1 MKGLLIKDWKTLLK
15 QMKVM
20 LVIVVVLACIPGT
33 YMAAFALFY
42 AAMLPVTA
50 LAYDERAK
58 WDELAAMMPYT
69 AKAIVGS
76 KYVLGLTLVL
86 PVLALSM
93 LSRLIVHSAPIV
105 SEDTM
110 SLLITACLSLIL
122 MAIDLPFMFHFGVE
136 KGRLIYILL
145 TCAFVLAGVNYAG
158 KLADAVNGIGA
169 AMVTTVPLLLL
180 EVALYFFFRHQ
191 DRIDAAR
198 DPMPDED

>member
-1 MKGLLIKDWKTLLK
+1 MKGLLLKDILTLYK
-15 QMKVM
+15 QTKIILLLM
-20 LVIVVVLACIPGT
+20 VVFACIPGLPT
-33 YMAAFALFY
+33 SAFAVFY
-42 AAMLPVTA
+42 GAMMPITA
-50 LAYDERAK
+50 LAYDERSK

-86 PVLALSM
+86 QVLVLSM
-93 LSRLIVHSAPIV
+93 LSRLFVHSTPIV
-105 SEDTM
+105 SEETM

-145 TCAFVLAGVNYAG
+145 TCVFVVAGVNYAG
-158 KLADAVNGIGA
+158 KLADAVNGIET

-180 EVALYFFFRHQ
+180 AAAVIALLLSYVISVRVY
-191 DRIDAAR
+191 RVR
-198 DPMPDED
+198 RG

>member
-1 MKGLLIKDWKTLLK
+1 MKGLLLKDILTLYK
-15 QMKVM
+15 QTKIILLLM
-20 LVIVVVLACIPGT
+20 VVFACIPGLPT
-33 YMAAFALFY
+33 SAFAVFY
-42 AAMLPVTA
+42 GAMMPITA
-50 LAYDERAK
+50 LAYDERSK

-86 PVLALSM
+86 PVLVLSM
-93 LSRLIVHSAPIV
+93 LSRLFVHSTPIV
-105 SEDTM
+105 SEETM

-145 TCAFVLAGVNYAG
+145 TCVFVVAGVNYAG
-158 KLADAVNGIGA
+158 KLADAVNGIET

-180 EVALYFFFRHQ
+180 AAAVIALLLSYVISVRVY
-191 DRIDAAR
+191 RAR
-198 DPMPDED
+198 RG

>member
-20 LVIVVVLACIPGT
+20 LVIVVVFACIPGT

-42 AAMLPVTA
+42 AAMLPITA

-93 LSRLIVHSAPIV
+93 LSRLIVYSASIT
-105 SEDTM
+105 SESIM
-110 SLLITACLSLIL
+110 ALLIIVGLSLIL
-122 MAIDLPFMFHFGVE
+122 MAINLPFMFRFGVE
-136 KGRLIYILL
+136 NGRLIYIVL
-145 TCAFVLAGVNYAG
+145 TCVFIIAGVNFAD
-158 KLADAVNGIGA
+158 KLADMVSGFET
-169 AMVTTVPLLLL
+169 AMVATVPLLLL
-180 EVALYFFFRHQ
+180 AAAVIALLLSYLISVRVY
-191 DRIDAAR
+191 RAR
-198 DPMPDED
+198 RG

>member
-1 MKGLLIKDWKTLLK
+1 MRGLLIKDWKTLLK

-20 LVIVVVLACIPGT
+20 LVIVVVFACIPGT

-42 AAMLPVTA
+42 AAMLPITA

-69 AKAIVGS
+69 SQSIVGS
-76 KYVLGLTLVL
+76 KYALGLTLVL

-93 LSRLIVHSAPIV
+93 LSRLLVHSTPLI
-105 SEDTM
+105 SEDTV

-158 KLADAVNGIGA
+158 KLADMVSSFET

-180 EVALYFFFRHQ
+180 AAAVIALLLSYLISVRVY
-191 DRIDAAR
+191 RAR
-198 DPMPDED
+198 RG

>member
-1 MKGLLIKDWKTLLK
+1 MKGLLLKDILTLYK
-15 QMKVM
+15 QTKIILLLM
-20 LVIVVVLACIPGT
+20 VVFACIPGLPT
-33 YMAAFALFY
+33 SAFAVFY
-42 AAMLPVTA
+42 GAMMPITA
-50 LAYDERAK
+50 LAYDERSK

-110 SLLITACLSLIL
+110 SLLITACLSLVL
-122 MAIDLPFMFHFGVE
+122 MAIDLPFMFRFGVE

-145 TCAFVLAGVNYAG
+145 TCVFVVAGVNYAG

-180 EVALYFFFRHQ
+180 AAAVIALLISYLISVRVY
-191 DRIDAAR
+191 RAR
-198 DPMPDED
+198 RG

>member
-20 LVIVVVLACIPGT
+20 LVIVVVFACIPGT

-42 AAMLPVTA
+42 AAMLPITA

-76 KYVLGLTLVL
+76 KYALGLTLVL
-86 PVLALSM
+86 PVLALSV
-93 LSRLIVHSAPIV
+93 LSRLIVHSTPIV

-110 SLLITACLSLIL
+110 ALLITACLSLIL
-122 MAIDLPFMFHFGVE
+122 MAINLPFMFRFGVE

-145 TCAFVLAGVNYAG
+145 TCAFVVAGVSFAD
-158 KLADAVNGIGA
+158 KLTDMINGIGT
-169 AMVTTVPLLLL
+169 AMVTIVPLLLL
-180 EVALYFFFRHQ
+180 AVTAIALFVSCCISVHVYRAK
-191 DRIDAAR
+191 RG
-198 DPMPDED
+198 

>member
-20 LVIVVVLACIPGT
+20 LTMMALFACVPST
-33 YMAAFALFY
+33 YMSAFALFY
-42 AAMLPVTA
+42 AAMMPITA

-69 AKAIVGS
+69 ARSIVGS

-86 PVLALSM
+86 PVLVLSM
-93 LSRLIVHSAPIV
+93 LSRLIVHSTPIV

-110 SLLITACLSLIL
+110 ALLITACLSLIL

-145 TCAFVLAGVNYAG
+145 TCAFVVAGVNYAG
-158 KLADAVNGIGA
+158 KLADMVSGFETV
-169 AMVTTVPLLLL
+169 MVTTVPLLLL
-180 EVALYFFFRHQ
+180 AAAVVALFISYLVAVRVY
-191 DRIDAAR
+191 RAR
-198 DPMPDED
+198 RG

>member
-42 AAMLPVTA
+42 AAMLPITA

-69 AKAIVGS
+69 ARSIVGS

-86 PVLALSM
+86 PVLVLSM
-93 LSRLIVHSAPIV
+93 LSRLIVHSTPIV

-110 SLLITACLSLIL
+110 ALLITACLSLIL

-145 TCAFVLAGVNYAG
+145 TCAFVVAGVNYAG
-158 KLADAVNGIGA
+158 KLADMVSGFETV
-169 AMVTTVPLLLL
+169 MVTTVPLLLL
-180 EVALYFFFRHQ
+180 AAAVVALFISYLVAVRVY
-191 DRIDAAR
+191 RAR
-198 DPMPDED
+198 RG

>member
-20 LVIVVVLACIPGT
+20 LVIVVVFACIPGT

-42 AAMLPVTA
+42 AAMLPITA

-110 SLLITACLSLIL
+110 SLLITACLSLVL
-122 MAIDLPFMFHFGVE
+122 MAIDLPFMFRFGVE

-145 TCAFVLAGVNYAG
+145 TCVFVVAGVNYAD
-158 KLADAVNGIGA
+158 KLTNTINGIGT

-180 EVALYFFFRHQ
+180 AAAVIALFISYLVAVRVYR
-191 DRIDAAR
+191 AR
-198 DPMPDED
+198 RG

>member
-1 MKGLLIKDWKTLLK
+1 MKGLLIKDWKTLVK
-15 QMKVM
+15 QTKVM
-20 LVIVVVLACIPGT
+20 LVIVVVFACIPGT

-42 AAMLPVTA
+42 AAMLPITA

-58 WDELAAMMPYT
+58 WNELAAMMPYT

-93 LSRLIVHSAPIV
+93 LSRLLVHSTPIV

-110 SLLITACLSLIL
+110 SLLITAELSLIL
-122 MAIDLPFMFHFGVE
+122 MSIALPFMFHFGVE
-136 KGRLIYILL
+136 KGRLIYIVL
-145 TCAFVLAGVNYAG
+145 TCAFVITVITYAD
-158 KLADAVNGIGA
+158 KLADMVYGIET

-180 EVALYFFFRHQ
+180 AAAMIALFLSYLISVRVY
-191 DRIDAAR
+191 RAR
-198 DPMPDED
+198 RG

>member
-20 LVIVVVLACIPGT
+20 LVIVVVFVCIPGT

-42 AAMLPVTA
+42 AAMLPITA

-69 AKAIVGS
+69 VKSIVGS

-158 KLADAVNGIGA
+158 KLADMVSSFET
-169 AMVTTVPLLLL
+169 AMVTTVPPLLLAAAA
-180 EVALYFFFRHQ
+180 VALLISYAISVQIYRT
-191 DRIDAAR
+191 RR
-198 DPMPDED
+198 G